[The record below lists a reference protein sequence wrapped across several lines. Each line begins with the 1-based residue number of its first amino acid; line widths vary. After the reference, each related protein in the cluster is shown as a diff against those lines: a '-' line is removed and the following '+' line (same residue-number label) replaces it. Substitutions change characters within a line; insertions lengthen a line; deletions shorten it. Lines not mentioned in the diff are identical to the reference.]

1 MAVGTLLAQAARAE
15 EPEKNIY
22 NQMILTLELESK
34 KLYYVMRNIFNTDRA
49 PGFTMQARK

>member
-1 MAVGTLLAQAARAE
+1 MGVGTLLAQGARAE